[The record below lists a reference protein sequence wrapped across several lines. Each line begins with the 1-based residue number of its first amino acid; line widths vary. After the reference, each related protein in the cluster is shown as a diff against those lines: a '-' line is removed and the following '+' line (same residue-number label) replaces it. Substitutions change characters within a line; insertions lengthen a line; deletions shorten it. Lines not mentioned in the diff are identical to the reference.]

1 MQMLML
7 EKLPSQFIERNVQ
20 RAFDLF
26 QNTAFLREK
35 LELNISKKYKGFVFA
50 HFCKWGFSLDLVN
63 FHSWPRNFCVL
74 PVC

>member
-1 MQMLML
+1 MVSSAKRQGMQMLML

-35 LELNISKKYKGFVFA
+35 LELNISKKI
-50 HFCKWGFSLDLVN
+50 
-63 FHSWPRNFCVL
+63 
-74 PVC
+74 